1 MRIAAM
7 MTLPALALLLLAAHF
22 FRAGL
27 LPLAALSFGMIAL
40 LFVRRPW
47 AATALQVAL
56 CLGTVEWLRTAW
68 LIAARR
74 VAEGQPYARML
85 VILGSVAAFTLL
97 AALAFRR
104 EGMRHAFDASA
115 PRPVPRRR

>member
-27 LPLAALSFGMIAL
+27 LPL
-40 LFVRRPW
+40 
-47 AATALQVAL
+47 VAL

-68 LIAARR
+68 LIAA
-74 VAEGQPYARML
+74 
-85 VILGSVAAFTLL
+85 FT
-97 AALAFRR
+97 
-104 EGMRHAFDASA
+104 
-115 PRPVPRRR
+115 